1 MAPSGRLGSG
11 SPIGSMPDQGS
22 GRTSPVVEPF
32 GDAAILVTIGDRA
45 DPVLAARAQR
55 LAAILDSLRA
65 DAGGFDRAVPAH
77 ASVLVPFDP
86 AVVRLEDALAIVRR
100 GAASAEDGSGTTDR
114 DELVPGGRSIDIPVH
129 YGGLD
134 GPDLDEVGATL
145 GLTPADV
152 IELHVGA
159 RYRVLFLG
167 FAPGFAYLGG
177 LPSELATPRRASPRE
192 RVAAGSVGI
201 AGEQTAVYPIA
212 MPGGWQ
218 LIGRTDVRLFDP
230 VLPEP
235 ALLRPGAVV
244 RFVPIR

>member
-1 MAPSGRLGSG
+1 
-11 SPIGSMPDQGS
+11 MPDPGS
-22 GRTSPVVEPF
+22 RRTSPVVEPF
-32 GDAAILVTIGDRA
+32 GDAAVLVTIGERA
-45 DPVLAARAQR
+45 DSVLAARAQG
-55 LAAILDSLRA
+55 LAGDLDSLRG
-65 DAGGFDRAVPAH
+65 DAGGFGRAVPAH

-86 AVVRLEDALAIVRR
+86 AVLRLDDALTAIRQR
-100 GAASAEDGSGTTDR
+100 AASAEHRSGRAGR
-114 DELVPGGRSIDIPVH
+114 DEPAPDGPSIDIPVR

-134 GPDLDEVGATL
+134 GPDLDEVAATL

-152 IELHVGA
+152 LELHAGA
-159 RYRVLFLG
+159 TYRVLFLG

-177 LPSELATPRRASPRE
+177 LPAELAAPRRASPRE

-230 VLPEP
+230 ALAEP
-235 ALLRPGAVV
+235 ALLRPGAIV

>member
-1 MAPSGRLGSG
+1 M
-11 SPIGSMPDQGS
+11 
-22 GRTSPVVEPF
+22 
-32 GDAAILVTIGDRA
+32 TIGDRA
-45 DPVLAARAQR
+45 DPVVAARAQD
-55 LAAILDSLRA
+55 LAADFDALRG
-65 DAGGFDRAVPAH
+65 DEGGFGRAVPAH

-86 AVVRLEDALAIVRR
+86 AVIRLEDALAIILQR
-100 GAASAEDGSGTTDR
+100 AASAEDGSGTMDR
-114 DELVPGGRSIDIPVH
+114 DESGPGGPSIDIPVH

-134 GPDLDEVGATL
+134 GPDLDEVAAML
-145 GLTPADV
+145 GLIPADV
-152 IELHVGA
+152 IELHAGA
-159 RYRVLFLG
+159 RYRILFLG

-218 LIGRTDVRLFDP
+218 LIGRTDVRLFEP
-230 VLPEP
+230 ALPEP

-244 RFVPIR
+244 RFVPTR

>member
-1 MAPSGRLGSG
+1 MAP
-11 SPIGSMPDQGS
+11 
-22 GRTSPVVEPF
+22 VVAPF
-32 GDAAILVTIGDRA
+32 GDAAVLVTIGDRA
-45 DPVLAARAQR
+45 DPAVAARAQG
-55 LAAILDSLRA
+55 LAADLDSLRA
-65 DAGGFDRAVPAH
+65 DGGFGRAVPAH

-86 AVVRLEDALAIVRR
+86 FVVGLEDALATIRQRAATSEDRSGRAGR
-100 GAASAEDGSGTTDR
+100 GEST
-114 DELVPGGRSIDIPVH
+114 PGGTSIDISVR

-134 GPDLDEVGATL
+134 GPDLDEVAATL

-152 IELHVGA
+152 IELHAGA
-159 RYRVLFLG
+159 TYRVLFLG

-177 LPSELATPRRASPRE
+177 LPPALATPRRPSPRE

-244 RFVPIR
+244 RFVPTR